1 MGAHTQADRLMKF
14 TSPLGQDVLLI
25 ESLEGHDSVSDLFS
39 YTAELL
45 ADAGTTIDPAALIG
59 QKVTVDLTLLD
70 VQGSRYFNGIVIA
83 FDQTSGD
90 DEFDVY
96 RAHIVPS
103 LWQLGLSTN
112 TRVFQGKTAMDIIKE
127 VIQTYGI
134 SMADKTE
141 GTLQQLDYSTQYQET
156 DLHFISRLA
165 EQHGIFYWF
174 EHTNSDNKV
183 IFGNS
188 RTPYADCPLVSTIS
202 YAPNAD
208 TAQDRYESTIDEFR
222 SKAAM
227 VSGKH
232 TVWDYD
238 FRSYQANKGDPR
250 DTASPFANNVYERYI
265 YPGGEEGYV
274 KETAKQLTT
283 PAHAKG
289 FNEARAGA
297 HDAGAETYIGVSGA
311 RSLTSGYTFDLEDH
325 PRDDWNRSYLLTHVA
340 HQVDQV
346 PPYRTAGGGDE
357 RGGYRNQF
365 TAIPSDVL
373 FRPAAKTIKPM
384 VHGPQTAMVV
394 VASGEEIHL
403 DKYGRVCVQFF
414 WDRTRAANTVDNT
427 WVRVAQPWAGSGWGT
442 FFWPRVGDE
451 VIVQFLNGDPDNP
464 IVVGSVYNGVNM
476 PKYALPDMS
485 TRSGLVTRSSK
496 GGGVAN
502 ANELRFED
510 KKGGEQVFLNA
521 EMDMDHRTENDNRR
535 YVGGKDSLMV
545 KGVQYDEV
553 TGDRHSNLKANLVQK
568 IAEKSDLDVGT
579 DMNHKIGSNYSLKVG
594 ANHGH
599 KVGTNYALDAG
610 SEIYLKAGMTL
621 VIESGMELCLKSG
634 GGFITIGPSGIA
646 ISGTTVTINSGGAAV
661 SGSPA
666 QITDPGAPTAPDQAD
681 DGTKGGK
688 M

>member
-1 MGAHTQADRLMKF
+1 MGSHTQADRLMKF
-14 TSPLGQDVLLI
+14 TSPLGEDVLLI
-25 ESLEGHDSVSDLFS
+25 ETFAGSDALSHLFNF
-39 YTAELL
+39 TGELL
-45 ADAGTTIDPAALIG
+45 ADAGTTIDPADLIG
-59 QKVTVDLTLLD
+59 QKVTIELALLD
-70 VQGSRYFNGIVIA
+70 VQGSRYINGIVAA
-83 FDQTSGD
+83 FDQAAGD

-96 RAHIVPS
+96 RVHIVPS
-103 LWQLGLSTN
+103 LWQLDLGTN
-112 TRVFQGKTAMDIIKE
+112 TRVFQGKTVMDIIKE

-141 GTLQQLDYSTQYQET
+141 GTLQQLDYCTQYQET
-156 DLHFISRLA
+156 DFHFISRLA

-174 EHTNSDNKV
+174 EHTDSDNKV
-183 IFGNS
+183 NFGNS
-188 RTPYADCPLVSTIS
+188 RTPYTDCPLVSTIS

-222 SKAAM
+222 SRAAM
-227 VSGKH
+227 VVGKH

-250 DTASPFANNVYERYI
+250 DTASPFANNAYERYV

-289 FNEARAGA
+289 FNDARAGA
-297 HDAGAETYIGVSGA
+297 HDAAAEVYSGVSGA
-311 RSLTSGYTFDLEDH
+311 RTLVSGYTFDLEDH
-325 PRDDWNRSYLLTHVA
+325 PRDAWNRTYLLTEVA

-357 RGGYRNQF
+357 RSGYRNRF
-365 TAIPSDVL
+365 SAISSDAL
-373 FRPAAKTIKPM
+373 FRPRAKAIKPM

-496 GGGVAN
+496 EGGAAN

-510 KKGGEQVFLNA
+510 KKGSEQVFINA
-521 EMDMDHRTENDNRR
+521 EMDMDHRTENDHRR
-535 YVGGKDSLMV
+535 FVGGKDSLMV
-545 KGVQYDEV
+545 KGVQYDEI
-553 TGDRHSNLKANLVQK
+553 TGDRHSNMKANLVQK

-594 ANHGH
+594 QNHGE
-599 KVGTNYALDAG
+599 KVGMNYAVDAG
-610 SEIYLKAGMTL
+610 MEVFLKAGMT
-621 VIESGMELCLKSG
+621 VVVEAGVELCLKG
-634 GGFITIGPSGIA
+634 AGGFITIGPSGVM
-646 ISGTTVTINSGGAAV
+646 ISGTTVMINSGGAAV
-661 SGSPA
+661 AGSPA
-666 QITDPGAPTAPDQAD
+666 QLTDPGAPSAPDQAD

>member
-1 MGAHTQADRLMKF
+1 MGSHTQADRLMKF
-14 TSPLGQDVLLI
+14 TSPLGADVLLI
-25 ESLEGHDSVSDLFS
+25 ESLRGVESISHPFGF
-39 YTAELL
+39 TAELL
-45 ADAGTTIDPAALIG
+45 ADAGMTIDPAALIG
-59 QKVTVDLTLLD
+59 QKVTVELALLD
-70 VQGSRYFNGIVIA
+70 VQGSRYFNGIVTA

-96 RAHIVPS
+96 YAHIDPS
-103 LWQLGLSTN
+103 LWQLGLGAN
-112 TRVFQGKTAMDIIKE
+112 TRVFQGKTVMDIIKE

-141 GTLQQLDYSTQYQET
+141 GTLQQLDYCTQYQET

-174 EHTNSDNKV
+174 EHSQSDNKV
-183 IFGNS
+183 LFGNS

-222 SKAAM
+222 SKASM
-227 VSGKH
+227 VVGKH

-250 DTASPFANNVYERYI
+250 ETASPFANNAYERYI

-274 KETAKQLTT
+274 KDTPKQLTT

-297 HDAGAETYIGVSGA
+297 HDASAEIYSGVSGA
-311 RSLTSGYTFDLEDH
+311 RSLISGYTFDLEDH
-325 PRDDWNRSYLLTHVA
+325 PRDDWNDTYLLSEVA
-340 HQVDQV
+340 HHVDQV
-346 PPYRTAGGGDE
+346 PPYRTAGGGNE
-357 RGGYRNQF
+357 RAGYRNRF
-365 TAIPSDVL
+365 SAVPSDVL
-373 FRPAAKTIKPM
+373 FRPEPTHIKPM

-394 VASGEEIHL
+394 VGSGEEIHL

-442 FFWPRVGDE
+442 FFWPRIGDE
-451 VIVQFLNGDPDNP
+451 VIVHFLNGDPDNP

-496 GGGVAN
+496 DGSSTN

-510 KKGGEQVFLNA
+510 KKGSEQVFLNA
-521 EMDMDHRTENDNRR
+521 EMDMDHRTENDHRR
-535 YVGGKDSLMV
+535 FVGGKDSLMV
-545 KGVQYDEV
+545 KGVQYDEI
-553 TGDRHSNLKANLVQK
+553 TGDRHSNMKANLVQK
-568 IAEKSDLDVGT
+568 IAEKSDLDIGT
-579 DMNHKIGSNYSLKVG
+579 DRNEKVGGNYSLKV
-594 ANHGH
+594 AATHGE

-610 SEIYLKAGMTL
+610 TEVYIKAGATVVIEAGITLCLKAG
-621 VIESGMELCLKSG
+621 GA
-634 GGFITIGPSGIA
+634 FITIGPAGIA
-646 ISGTTVTINSGGAAV
+646 VSGPMVNVNSGGAAL
-661 SGSPA
+661 SGSPP
-666 QITDPGAPTAPDQAD
+666 QLTDPGAPTAPDQAD